1 MSTFMATADH
11 VAAGGRWHVID
22 AEGLVLGRIATAA
35 ARLLQGK
42 HKASYTPFLDG
53 GDHVVVVNA
62 AKVKLTGRKE
72 DQKIYRQHSGYE
84 GGLREERARLVRQR
98 RPERLVEEAVRGM
111 LPKTKLGEAM
121 YRKLKVY
128 DRTTRT
134 RRRNPPSSRSHNV
147 AAVQYYGTGRRKTST
162 ARVFLR
168 PGSGAISVNQKTF
181 ETFFPTEALRTQ
193 IRQPLILTETADKF
207 DILAT
212 VAGGGVSGQA
222 GAVRL
227 GIARALVEYNL
238 ELRKRLKDEGLLTRD
253 ARAKERKKYGMA
265 GARKRFQFSKR

>member
-1 MSTFMATADH
+1 
-11 VAAGGRWHVID
+11 
-22 AEGLVLGRIATAA
+22 
-35 ARLLQGK
+35 
-42 HKASYTPFLDG
+42 
-53 GDHVVVVNA
+53 
-62 AKVKLTGRKE
+62 
-72 DQKIYRQHSGYE
+72 
-84 GGLREERARLVRQR
+84 
-98 RPERLVEEAVRGM
+98 
-111 LPKTKLGEAM
+111 
-121 YRKLKVY
+121 
-128 DRTTRT
+128 
-134 RRRNPPSSRSHNV
+134 V

-168 PGSGAISVNQKTF
+168 PGTGAINVNHKVF
-181 ETFFPTEALRTQ
+181 DAFFTTEALRTV

-227 GIARALVEYNL
+227 GIARALVQYNL
-238 ELRKRLKDEGLLTRD
+238 ELRKKLKEEGLLTRD